1 MHIKFLE
8 NSSSNTSKV
17 VTAAASTTD
26 TTVDWRKT
34 YNLKVVS
41 YVLFGDLTEDYSP
54 GDSLSDSSEE
64 VREESGYIGV
74 FLLKKQ
80 TLSWTSKII
89 ANHKEQTTQFNDFS
103 YFLLYGKVQESGVI
117 EITALDM
124 HRASIQNT
132 ESFLFF
138 SILNSPQGTLSGQ
151 LQCLM
156 AGNIYCLLA
165 WQATFFVRNMNLN

>member
-1 MHIKFLE
+1 MIMHIKFLE

-74 FLLKKQ
+74 FFAEKTNIK
-80 TLSWTSKII
+80 
-89 ANHKEQTTQFNDFS
+89 
-103 YFLLYGKVQESGVI
+103 
-117 EITALDM
+117 
-124 HRASIQNT
+124 
-132 ESFLFF
+132 
-138 SILNSPQGTLSGQ
+138 LN
-151 LQCLM
+151 
-156 AGNIYCLLA
+156 IKDYC
-165 WQATFFVRNMNLN
+165 